1 MKKSLSREMDFMK
14 HLNPYFLFLG
24 TAGCLLLAAGLGLCF
39 FAAAKNLLLGA
50 VLGAVGLVC
59 LVLLAVLRRRW
70 CRPAAAARR

>member
-1 MKKSLSREMDFMK
+1 MK

-59 LVLLAVLRRRW
+59 LVLRRRW

>member
-1 MKKSLSREMDFMK
+1 MDFMK

>member
-1 MKKSLSREMDFMK
+1 MK

-59 LVLLAVLRRRW
+59 LVLLAVFHRRW